1 MNQFKNFI
9 SNNETRNPIFKQ
21 QIYPINMVGNF
32 TTVIFK
38 DFENKDKM
46 STCNYQQL
54 DRNEGRRFTM
64 NERRMPIVQ
73 QRQS

>member
-1 MNQFKNFI
+1 
-9 SNNETRNPIFKQ
+9 
-21 QIYPINMVGNF
+21 MVGNF